1 MSDTTPEIPA
11 PEMSADDI
19 LVRLDAVIVS
29 IVNTGRADLAALR
42 SLPRWRAVQV
52 ARVAFK
58 AGAITRADLDAI
70 TRETAVLGALKP
82 AKPQKASK
90 R

>member
-1 MSDTTPEIPA
+1 VTETPE

-19 LVRLDAVIVS
+19 LVRLDAVVVS

-52 ARVAFK
+52 ARLAFM
-58 AGAITRADLDAI
+58 ARAITRAERDAI
-70 TRETAVLGALKP
+70 VRETAVLGTLKP
-82 AKPQKASK
+82 AKPEKASK
-90 R
+90 S